1 MRRRR
6 LASVAAVSSP
16 ELHSADVVLPV
27 TRPPIT
33 DGAVAVVDGR
43 IAGVGTR
50 AELVERYPA
59 AEHTHWSG
67 LLVPGLINAHT
78 HLNYSHTA
86 HLFDNGKRFAEWIQD
101 MPPII
106 AATTPAQWRAAADQG
121 IAAMLATGTTAAAD
135 VVTGVAAL
143 TAQVEAGLA
152 GISYFELVL
161 ADVAGWS
168 DRRAEFLAVLDAA
181 PPSGVG
187 ISPHSPYTLDTEVLA
202 DLAEIAR
209 DRGLRLHPHGAEQDD
224 EVAFVADGTGMF
236 ADWARA
242 GELDLALLQGGSGR
256 TPIAELDSVG
266 LLGADSHVAH
276 GVHVNAADR
285 AMLRERG
292 TVVAL
297 CPRSNLRLE
306 CGAAPVAAYRA
317 EGNPVAIGTD
327 GLSSTPSLDLLED
340 VRAVRELALGQGSPA
355 EGVDRWLVEAAT
367 IGGAQALGRNDIG
380 RIDVGARA
388 DLAVFDLAAT
398 SRADPG
404 DPYAA
409 LVDTGPGAC
418 VATMVAGEIRHDLRG

>member
-1 MRRRR
+1 MGGRR

-16 ELHSADVVLPV
+16 ELHSADVMLPV
-27 TRPPIT
+27 TRAPIA

-43 IAGVGTR
+43 ITAVGTR

-59 AEHTHWSG
+59 AEHSRWSG

-86 HLFDNGKRFAEWIQD
+86 HLFANGKRFAEWILD
-101 MPPII
+101 IPPII
-106 AATTPAQWRAAADQG
+106 AATTPAQWRASADHG
-121 IAAMLATGTTAAAD
+121 IAAMLASGTTAAAD
-135 VVTGVAAL
+135 VVTGAAAL
-143 TAQVEAGLA
+143 PAQAEAALA
-152 GISYFELVL
+152 GVSYFELVL
-161 ADVAGWS
+161 TDAAGWS
-168 DRRAEFLAVLDAA
+168 DRRSEFLAVLDAA
-181 PPSGVG
+181 PPSGIG
-187 ISPHSPYTLDTEVLA
+187 ISPHSPYTLDTAVLA

-224 EVAFVADGTGMF
+224 EVAFVADGTGLF

-242 GELDLALLQGGSGR
+242 GGLELALLQGGSGR

-276 GVHVNAADR
+276 GVHVTAADR

-327 GLSSTPSLDLLED
+327 GLSSTPSLDLLEE
-340 VRAVRELALGQGSPA
+340 VRAVRDLALGQGSPA
-355 EGVDRWLVEAAT
+355 EGLDRWLIKAAT
-367 IGGAQALGRNDIG
+367 FGGAQALGRNDIG
-380 RIDVGARA
+380 RIEVGARA
-388 DLAVFDLAAT
+388 DLAVFTLDGN
-398 SRADPG
+398 SG
-404 DPYAA
+404 EVDPYTA
-409 LVDTGPGAC
+409 LVHAGPGSC
-418 VATMVAGEIRHDLRG
+418 VATMVAGVIRHDLRG